1 MKLTKHTDFAFR
13 TLLFLAEQPREQFSS
28 IQQVC
33 DFYDISANHIS
44 KVVMHLVRLGYVE
57 AVRGKGG
64 GIRLGREPD
73 QIRLLEVVTEFETT
87 LRPTNCGEQPC
98 RIIRSCKLKDVL
110 GNAMQ
115 AFLDSLAPYSL
126 ADILNNSDDAQR
138 VIIKI

>member
-13 TLLFLAEQPREQFSS
+13 TLLFLAAQPREQFSS

-57 AVRGKGG
+57 ALRGKGG
-64 GIRLGREPD
+64 GIRLGRQPED
-73 QIRLLEVVTEFETT
+73 IRLLDVVTEFETT
-87 LRPTNCGEQPC
+87 LRPINCSEQPC
-98 RIIRSCKLKDVL
+98 RIIRSCKLKGVL

-115 AFLDSLAPYSL
+115 AFLDSLAPYTL
-126 ADILNNSDDAQR
+126 ADMLSSDNETQPLF
-138 VIIKI
+138 IKN